1 MKQHLPIL
9 LLILALP
16 FTGHTASEYAITKKH
31 RVIQEAS
38 LQPSDVP
45 IGAKISHLTFT
56 TLRGDTHNLDTLTAQ
71 GPVVFTFLATE
82 CPVAQ
87 RYTMRL
93 KRLHAEFSPKNTT
106 FVAVYANENDSEDD
120 VKNYIAKADYPIKR
134 GEVANLASGDVDDSI
149 KRGEVTNLASGDVGL
164 FPVVK
169 DTTGKLA
176 RALGATMTPQ
186 AILVDTTHTVSYRG
200 AIDDNRYEPRV
211 KHHYLRDAL
220 LATHTGTPIPVQE
233 TPAFGC
239 TLHLPE
245 TDLHAEITYSQH
257 IAPVLQKNCQ
267 TCHRQG
273 EVAPFTLTDYSDAK
287 AWATEIAEYTQAR
300 LMPPWK
306 PASGYGDFKNE
317 RQLTDTEIQMIAHW
331 VESGAPAGDL
341 DAVPP
346 APQFPEGWA
355 LGEPDWIAE
364 MPVEYEIE
372 PEGEDEYRQFIIPTN
387 FETDMYVQAVDVQPG
402 NSKTVHHVIAYLDVN
417 GEARKLDAQDPKP
430 GYVTEG
436 TGPGFDSAGTVGGW
450 APGVTPS
457 VLPEGVGYLL
467 PKGAD
472 IVMQVH
478 YYRTGHLERDR
489 SRLGVYFSKTAT
501 TTKLHIGDATN
512 SDFVIP
518 AGEAW
523 YEVLASKNFKK
534 DVYLLATMPH
544 MHLLGR
550 DMRLVATTPSGE
562 KHNLIWIQDW
572 DFNWQDI
579 YHYREP
585 IFLPAGTRVD
595 LVSHFDNSS
604 ENPAN
609 PHDPPV
615 PVGWGEKTTDEMC
628 IGFLY
633 YVKASEFSPSE

>member
-1 MKQHLPIL
+1 MKPY
-9 LLILALP
+9 LLILFLTLTLA
-16 FTGHTASEYAITKKH
+16 FTMDAASEYTITNKH
-31 RVIQEAS
+31 RVIEETTLSQHN
-38 LQPSDVP
+38 VP
-45 IGAKISHLTFT
+45 VGTKLPPVSFT
-56 TLRGDTHNLDTLTAQ
+56 TLDGKTHNLDILTKQ
-71 GPVVFTFLATE
+71 GPLVITFLATE

-87 RYTMRL
+87 RYTTRL
-93 KRLHAEFSPKNTT
+93 KQFYTEFPTHT
-106 FVAVYANENDSEDD
+106 FIAVYANENDSVD
-120 VKNYIAKADYPIKR
+120 
-134 GEVANLASGDVDDSI
+134 EVAAYVA
-149 KRGEVTNLASGDVGL
+149 KVGYP
-164 FPVVK
+164 FHVVK
-169 DTTGKLA
+169 DATGSLA
-176 RALGATMTPQ
+176 RTFGATMTPQ
-186 AILVDTTHTVSYRG
+186 TFVVDAARTLQYRG
-200 AIDDNRYEPRV
+200 AIDDNRYETRV
-211 KHHYLRDAL
+211 KHYYLRDAL
-220 LATHTGTPIPVQE
+220 IATRDGTPVPVQVS
-233 TPAFGC
+233 TAFGC
-239 TLHLPE
+239 TIHFPE
-245 TDLHAEITYSQH
+245 IARADKVTYSEH
-257 IAPVLQKNCQ
+257 IAPILQKQCQ

-273 EVAPFTLTDYSDAK
+273 EVAPFTLADYSDAK

-306 PASGYGDFKNE
+306 PASGYGDFKNQ
-317 RQLTDTEIQMIAHW
+317 RRLTDTEIEMIAYW
-331 VESGAPAGDL
+331 VELGAPAGDL

-346 APQFPEGWA
+346 APEFRDDWS

-402 NSKTVHHVIAYLDVN
+402 NRKTVHHVIAYLDVN
-417 GEARKLDAQDPKP
+417 GEARKLDAADPKP

-450 APGVTPS
+450 APGVTPV

-489 SRLGVYFSKTAT
+489 TRLGLYFSKTENTA
-501 TTKLHIGDATN
+501 KLHIGDAIN
-512 SDFVIP
+512 SDFVVP
-518 AGEAW
+518 AGAGWYTVEAH
-523 YEVLASKNFKK
+523 ENLKR

-544 MHLLGR
+544 MHLIGR
-550 DMRLVATTPSGE
+550 DMRLVATTPEGI
-562 KHNLIWIQDW
+562 KHDLIWIQDW

-579 YHYREP
+579 YHYQEP
-585 IFLPAGTRVD
+585 LFLPAGTRVD
-595 LVSHFDNSS
+595 LVAHFDNSA

-633 YVKASEFSPSE
+633 YVKASEFSPR

>member
-1 MKQHLPIL
+1 MKSYL
-9 LLILALP
+9 LTLCLVLALS
-16 FTGHTASEYAITKKH
+16 FAGHTASEYTITKKH
-31 RVIQEAS
+31 RVIQETS
-38 LQPSDVP
+38 SQPSDVP
-45 IGAKISHLTFT
+45 IGTQISRLTFT
-56 TLRGDTHNLDTLTAQ
+56 TLDGDTHNLDTLSAQ

-93 KRLHAEFSPKNTT
+93 KRLHAEFAPQNTT

-120 VKNYIAKADYPIKR
+120 VRNYVVKAGYPLKR
-134 GEVANLASGDVDDSI
+134 DEVGNLAGV
-149 KRGEVTNLASGDVGL
+149 DVGL
-164 FPVVK
+164 FHVVK

-176 RALGATMTPQ
+176 RVLGATMTPQ
-186 AILVDTTHTVSYRG
+186 AVLIDTTRTVRYRG
-200 AIDDNRYEPRV
+200 PIDDNRYEPRV
-211 KHHYLRDAL
+211 KHHYLQDAL
-220 LATHTGTPIPVQE
+220 LATHTDTPISVQE

-239 TLHLPE
+239 TIHLPE
-245 TDLHAEITYSQH
+245 TDLPTEVTYSQH
-257 IAPVLQKNCQ
+257 IAPILQKNCQ
-267 TCHRQG
+267 ACHRHG
-273 EVAPFTLTDYSDAK
+273 EVAPFTLTDYGDAK

-306 PASGYGDFKNE
+306 PAPGYGDFKNE
-317 RQLTDTEIQMIAHW
+317 RQLTDTEIQTIAQW
-331 VESGAPAGDL
+331 VETGAPAGDL
-341 DAVPP
+341 DAMPP

-372 PEGEDEYRQFIIPTN
+372 PEGEDEYRQFIIPTT

-402 NSKTVHHVIAYLDVN
+402 NRKTVHHVIAYLDVN

-450 APGVTPS
+450 APGVTPL

-489 SRLGVYFSKTAT
+489 SRLGLYFSKAAE
-501 TTKLHIGDATN
+501 TTKLRIGDAIN
-512 SDFVIP
+512 RDFVIP
-518 AGEAW
+518 AGENW
-523 YEVLASKNFKK
+523 HEVLASETFKR

-550 DMRLVATTPSGE
+550 DMRLVATTPSGD
-562 KHNLIWIQDW
+562 KHDLIWIQDW
-572 DFNWQDI
+572 DFNWQDV

-585 IFLPAGTRVD
+585 LFFPAGTRVD
-595 LVSHFDNSS
+595 LVAHFDNSA

-609 PHDPPV
+609 PHDPPI

-633 YVKASEFSPSE
+633 YVKASEFSPR

>member
-1 MKQHLPIL
+1 MKFYLLTL
-9 LLILALP
+9 LLVLALP
-16 FTGHTASEYAITKKH
+16 FAGHTASEYTITKKH
-31 RVIQEAS
+31 RVIQEAT
-38 LQPSDVP
+38 LQPSNVP
-45 IGAKISHLTFT
+45 IGTKIPRLTFT
-56 TLRGDTHNLDTLTAQ
+56 TLHGETHHSDTLTAQ

-93 KRLHAEFSPKNTT
+93 KRLHADFAPKNTT
-106 FVAVYANENDSEDD
+106 FIAVYANANDSEDD
-120 VKNYIAKADYPIKR
+120 VKNYIAKADYPLER
-134 GEVANLASGDVDDSI
+134 VEVG
-149 KRGEVTNLASGDVGL
+149 NLASGDVGL
-164 FPVVK
+164 FLVVK
-169 DTTGKLA
+169 DATGQLA
-176 RALGATMTPQ
+176 RSLGATMTPQ
-186 AILVDTTHTVSYRG
+186 AVLVDTTHTVTYRG

-211 KHHYLRDAL
+211 KHHYLQDAL
-220 LATHTGTPIPVQE
+220 LATYTDTPVPMQE

-239 TLHLPE
+239 TIHLPE
-245 TDLHAEITYSQH
+245 TGLPTEVTYSEH
-257 IAPVLQKNCQ
+257 IAPILQKNCQ
-267 TCHRQG
+267 TCHRHG
-273 EVAPFTLTDYSDAK
+273 EVAPFTLADYSDAK

-306 PASGYGDFKNE
+306 PAPGYGDFKHE
-317 RQLTDTEIQMIAHW
+317 RQLTASEIQTIADW
-331 VESGAPAGDL
+331 VEAGAPAGDL

-346 APQFPEGWA
+346 APEFPEGWA

-402 NSKTVHHVIAYLDVN
+402 NRKTVHHVIAYLDVN

-450 APGVTPS
+450 APGITPL

-478 YYRTGHLERDR
+478 YYRTGHFERDR
-489 SRLGVYFSKTAT
+489 SRLGLYFSKTAE
-501 TTKLHIGDATN
+501 TTKLHIGDAIN

-518 AGEAW
+518 AGENW
-523 YEVLASKNFKK
+523 YEVLASETFKR

-550 DMRLVATTPSGE
+550 DMRLIATTPSGD
-562 KHNLIWIQDW
+562 KHDLIWIQDW
-572 DFNWQDI
+572 DFNWQDV

-585 IFLPAGTRVD
+585 LFFPAGTRVD
-595 LVSHFDNSS
+595 LVAHFDNSA
-604 ENPAN
+604 ENPTN
-609 PHDPPV
+609 PHNPPI

-633 YVKASEFSPSE
+633 YVKASEFSP

>member
-1 MKQHLPIL
+1 MKPYL
-9 LLILALP
+9 LTLFLVLVLP
-16 FTGHTASEYAITKKH
+16 FAGHTASEYKITKKH

-38 LQPSDVP
+38 LQPSNVP
-45 IGAKISHLTFT
+45 IGTEISRLTFT
-56 TLRGDTHNLDTLTAQ
+56 TLHSETHNLDTLTAQ
-71 GPVVFTFLATE
+71 GPVVFVFLATE

-93 KRLHAEFSPKNTT
+93 KRLHAEFAPRNTT
-106 FVAVYANENDSEDD
+106 FIAVYANENDSEDD
-120 VKNYIAKADYPIKR
+120 VKNYITKADYPF
-134 GEVANLASGDVDDSI
+134 S
-149 KRGEVTNLASGDVGL
+149 
-164 FPVVK
+164 VVK
-169 DTTGKLA
+169 DTTGKIA

-186 AILVDTTHTVSYRG
+186 AVLVDTTRRITYRG

-211 KHHYLRDAL
+211 KHHYLQDAL
-220 LATHTGTPIPVQE
+220 VATHTDTLIPVQE
-233 TPAFGC
+233 IPAFGC
-239 TLHLPE
+239 TIHLPE
-245 TDLHAEITYSQH
+245 TDLSTEITYSQH
-257 IAPVLQKNCQ
+257 IASILQKNCQ
-267 TCHRQG
+267 TCHRHG

-306 PASGYGDFKNE
+306 PAPGYGDFKNE
-317 RQLTDTEIQMIAHW
+317 RQLTDAEIQMIAHW
-331 VESGAPAGDL
+331 VEAGTPAGDL
-341 DAVPP
+341 DSIPP
-346 APQFPEGWA
+346 APEFPDSWA

-402 NSKTVHHVIAYLDVN
+402 NRKTVHHVIAYLDVN

-436 TGPGFDSAGTVGGW
+436 TGPGFDSEGTVGGW
-450 APGVTPS
+450 APGVTPL

-489 SRLGVYFSKTAT
+489 SRLGLYFSKTAET
-501 TTKLHIGDATN
+501 AKLRIGDAIN

-518 AGEAW
+518 AGENW
-523 YEVLASKNFKK
+523 YEVLASETFKK

-550 DMRLVATTPSGE
+550 DMRLVAITPSGD
-562 KHNLIWIQDW
+562 KHDLIWIQDW
-572 DFNWQDI
+572 DFNWQDV

-585 IFLPAGTRVD
+585 LFLPAGTRVD
-595 LVSHFDNSS
+595 LVAHFDNSA

-609 PHDPPV
+609 PHDPPI

-633 YVKASEFSPSE
+633 YVKASEFSPGLTTTTLP